1 MSTIEVAEK
10 RTQEYLPRL
19 IAVLNA
25 DGAYKNTDVTLKPA
39 TPDATVVK
47 YTGKVRDRYDNG
59 KVVCLI
65 TTDRLS
71 AFDRQLTAI
80 PFKGAVLNR
89 TSEWW
94 FNKTKHIVNNHV
106 IENKQL
112 NTLCPNVTMG
122 KKCLPFP
129 IEFVMRGYMTGS
141 SGTAIWTHYNKGVRE
156 YCGHTL
162 PEGLIKNVKLPSG
175 NLLTPTTKSDE
186 HDELISAEE
195 LVKQG
200 MMTQEDW
207 DFCAEK
213 AHALFAFGQ
222 KTALEHGFIL
232 VDTKYEF
239 GRDVATNEILLID
252 EIHSTL
258 NGVVSLRL
266 CVTGGI
272 CCWGVREMWVQDAG
286 LCCLLVF

>member
-1 MSTIEVAEK
+1 MATSSSSPLIQAAEK

-19 IAVLNA
+19 LTILNA
-25 DGAYKNTDVTLKPA
+25 KGAYNKTEITLKPA
-39 TPDATVVK
+39 VEGGTVDK
-47 YTGKVRDRYDNG
+47 YVGKVRDRYDNG
-59 KVVCLI
+59 SVVCLV
-65 TTDRLS
+65 TSDRLS
-71 AFDRQLTAI
+71 AFDRQLTSI
-80 PFKGAVLNR
+80 PFKGAVLNG
-89 TSEWW
+89 TSTWW
-94 FNKTKHIVNNHV
+94 FDQTKHIVANHV
-106 IENKQL
+106 IKNERLTQ
-112 NTLCPNVTMG
+112 LCPNVTMG
-122 KKCLPFP
+122 RKCVPFP

-156 YCGHTL
+156 YCGHAL
-162 PEGLIKNVKLPSG
+162 PDGLIKNVKLPTG

-252 EIHSTL
+252 EIHSK
-258 NGVVSLRL
+258 
-266 CVTGGI
+266 
-272 CCWGVREMWVQDAG
+272 WGHG
-286 LCCLLVF
+286 